1 MLLYIE
7 VSILWFVY
15 LLQER
20 QLKIDE
26 YREISVP
33 LVAWLQEHIMI
44 MSQRNYPAT
53 LIEMKVRHSSL
64 EPASMHKLYVI
75 FLYKSWMV
83 TMDGWKNN
91 NPKTTNENIRT

>member
-53 LIEMKVRHSSL
+53 LIEMKVRRSNL

-75 FLYKSWMV
+75 FLYKSW
-83 TMDGWKNN
+83 DGHNG
-91 NPKTTNENIRT
+91 